1 MLTDELV
8 AFDVNGT
15 SPTIIDMP
23 TLWAHKITNTGDGEL
38 TTMFWTNELFDPQDT
53 DTYPEDV

>member
-1 MLTDELV
+1 MD
-8 AFDVNGT
+8 FDVDGL
-15 SPTIIDMP
+15 SPTIVDMP

-38 TTMFWTNELFDPQDT
+38 TTMFWTNELFNPQDT